1 LAGYRLFRDGTLRA
15 TVTGTTF
22 ADTGLS
28 AGTHYRYTVAA
39 YDGAGN
45 QSALSSQTPVRTKKR

>member
-1 LAGYRLFRDGTLRA
+1 MAGYRVFRDGTLRA

-22 ADTGLS
+22 IDTGLS
-28 AGTHYRYTVAA
+28 AGMQYRYRVAA

-45 QSALSSQTPVRTKKR
+45 QSALSSQAVVRTKRR